1 MTRTPKSGSQKSQ
14 KGPPAV
20 NPWTCG
26 SQVASHLSRH
36 GRPRH
41 RVGGHQTSG
50 LPLQGR
56 AAQSPRRPAPAGGW
70 AVQAAHTC
78 WGPGGGSPPC
88 QALPEAPREGGSN
101 SIQQMTGPRPG
112 VQRWARG
119 RVAVPRAR
127 GDRAPTPRR
136 ALLGT
141 KWAEGPQEQG
151 CGQGGQGA
159 EGSHATHIPSV
170 TLTPSRAEAPEPND
184 ANRGPVPCSGP
195 ARCLAPGRRPPPPP
209 PRARGCCRA
218 LSPGPGRP
226 PTRGSTPP
234 PFCDDFVLTAF
245 GVQNGRP
252 RGPGRLPCCCD
263 RLHHEQAA
271 GPARH
276 GRTGFF

>member
-20 NPWTCG
+20 NPWTCR
-26 SQVASHLSRH
+26 SQDASHLSRH

-41 RVGGHQTSG
+41 RVRGHQTSG
-50 LPLQGR
+50 PPLQGR
-56 AAQSPRRPAPAGGW
+56 AAQSPRRPAPAGGR

-112 VQRWARG
+112 VQRWAQG
-119 RVAVPRAR
+119 RVAVPRAH

-141 KWAEGPQEQG
+141 KWAKGPQEQG

-170 TLTPSRAEAPEPND
+170 TLTPSWAEAPEPND
-184 ANRGPVPCSGP
+184 ANRGLGR
-195 ARCLAPGRRPPPPP
+195 ALAPPDAWRPGADRPHPHPGL
-209 PRARGCCRA
+209 RAAAA
-218 LSPGPGRP
+218 LSPRDPAGLPHGDP
-226 PTRGSTPP
+226 
-234 PFCDDFVLTAF
+234 LL
-245 GVQNGRP
+245 
-252 RGPGRLPCCCD
+252 RLSVMISS
-263 RLHHEQAA
+263 
-271 GPARH
+271 
-276 GRTGFF
+276 